1 MKISRQSLWY
11 ILVLGANFIYI
22 VIFYLI
28 SKQWH

>member
-11 ILVLGANFIYI
+11 ILVLVTNFIYI